1 MKEVYTAVVSI
12 KTDTFEADF
21 ANIINAVIKQ
31 YGGTSSTKIHYDD
44 IATPLNNIAETII
57 KERALA
63 SLEQE
68 ILESKMCVNGTCED

>member
-12 KTDTFEADF
+12 KTDEFEGDF
-21 ANIINAVIKQ
+21 ANIINDVIKQ

-68 ILESKMCVNGTCED
+68 ILEGKMCVGGNCED